1 MRTGDVNLE
10 NEMLHKGNP
19 SKDSKKKEAMEQ
31 APIMVT
37 LFPLLSMLVAILPG
51 ILKHSPVTETIK
63 VGIIVLILTG
73 VASFYIKYNYE
84 QLQTKL
90 FNKTIIIL
98 GYLLSICL
106 LQMIPYPECF
116 HFWMIG
122 GLLVAMLIDKKLGL
136 LLHFNLSILLG
147 IALTMNIGT
156 VLQVLI
162 MGVMLCFLSGALQS
176 KATVIYS
183 AIILLS
189 MNITVA
195 FVINNFKFDEQT
207 NYDYLLSMLSLLLVI
222 VVSFFLSMIYHS
234 KAGGSKLELN
244 AKTNQVELL
253 LERQGFIKDKPQEAI
268 PSAELTA
275 SVSVTSE
282 SSLENSGAK
291 DLSVQELAA
300 TSEEAIEATMLFQDP
315 KTNYDVLCDRN
326 NILIQ
331 RMKDYSEALY
341 QHALTIGELSHRAAL
356 AIGANETLT
365 LAGGLYHEVGKI
377 KGKNYIEEG
386 LILAQ
391 EYGFPNEL
399 KAILKEHNIKYENP
413 NSVEAVIVMLADN
426 IVTTIEYIEKND
438 DRKFTAQKII
448 ENIFQLRM
456 DKGTF
461 DSANLS
467 LKDYKTLKE
476 FFINEFSMR
485 EIGR

>member
-1 MRTGDVNLE
+1 
-10 NEMLHKGNP
+10 
-19 SKDSKKKEAMEQ
+19 
-31 APIMVT
+31 
-37 LFPLLSMLVAILPG
+37 
-51 ILKHSPVTETIK
+51 
-63 VGIIVLILTG
+63 
-73 VASFYIKYNYE
+73 
-84 QLQTKL
+84 
-90 FNKTIIIL
+90 
-98 GYLLSICL
+98 
-106 LQMIPYPECF
+106 
-116 HFWMIG
+116 
-122 GLLVAMLIDKKLGL
+122 
-136 LLHFNLSILLG
+136 
-147 IALTMNIGT
+147 
-156 VLQVLI
+156 
-162 MGVMLCFLSGALQS
+162 
-176 KATVIYS
+176 
-183 AIILLS
+183 
-189 MNITVA
+189 VA